1 MDEPVRLVWKLPSF
15 FAMASLFS
23 LVFRLY
29 FKSLEQLGHLEKL
42 TNDDWKALTAVVCIS
57 IALFISHKMHEVT
70 GR

>member
-1 MDEPVRLVWKLPSF
+1 MEIAPF
-15 FAMASLFS
+15 FAMASLFT

-29 FKSLEQLGHLEKL
+29 FKSLEQLGQLEKL
-42 TNDDWKALTAVVCIS
+42 TNDDWMALTAVVCIT

>member
-1 MDEPVRLVWKLPSF
+1 MEPAPI

-29 FKSLEQLGHLEKL
+29 FQSLEQLGQLERL
-42 TNDDWKALTAVVCIS
+42 THDDWMALTAVVCIS
-57 IALFISHKMHEVT
+57 IALFISHKMHEVM

>member
-1 MDEPVRLVWKLPSF
+1 METAPL

-29 FKSLEQLGHLEKL
+29 FKSLEQLEQLDKL
-42 TNDDWKALTAVVCIS
+42 THDDWMALTAVVSIS